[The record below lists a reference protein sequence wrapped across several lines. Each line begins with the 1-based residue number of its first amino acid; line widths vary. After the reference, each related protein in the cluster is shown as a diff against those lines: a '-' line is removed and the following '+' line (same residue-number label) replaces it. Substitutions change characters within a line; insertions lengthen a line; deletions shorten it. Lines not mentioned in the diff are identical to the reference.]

1 MSDPLT
7 RTPPPVARPDPS
19 VPLATGRRRRR
30 RLCAIVA
37 VLGLLLVAVY
47 FAPAVVAYTG
57 LRNRIARAAAAELDG
72 QLRVGRASLGWF
84 SPIELRDVTL
94 TDPQGRVLVQ
104 VARLTTSRTLLG
116 VLRDRSNPGPITLER
131 PHVEVVCGADGTN
144 AEQVFRKLLDDTDPP
159 RPTRTPL
166 SVRIVGGR
174 LTLRDAATGQS
185 GEFHDLEATVE
196 VPAARTEPITARL
209 TALTPGRAEVELSLG
224 QTGHL
229 RLRASDLALDALAPL
244 LARYR
249 AGLRVGGSAAADLT
263 AVWGLHTATLD
274 GTLAGRNL
282 TVSCPEL
289 HGDTL
294 RVASA
299 SLPVK
304 LTVSGRS
311 VSVERADLTCDLAHV
326 SFRGTLDGGESPAAL
341 LERPGLRLEAEVD
354 LAKVAATLPKSL
366 HVRDGTVFHGGS
378 LGVKLASR
386 ATDSGTTWDG
396 TVTTSALRA
405 SRGGRAL
412 VWEAP
417 LGVEFAASVRAG
429 ELPRLDTLICRSD
442 FLAVNARISPE
453 SVRAAANVDL
463 DRLSARLSDFFD
475 LGGYTL
481 DGEGSAWVVARRS
494 PGGEFKA
501 EAGVELRR
509 FAVTDATGVGLR
521 EALLTAQVTAAG
533 KAPDAGPFGVSFAR
547 AVLTGGADSLQLSL
561 AEPIPDVRE
570 PRAGRLDFSATGD
583 LHRWKT
589 RLAFLMPVVKDYRV
603 AGSGVARGVARFD
616 EDVIRVNGL
625 SLAVEN
631 ARFRGAGID
640 LDEPRLVASAEV
652 TYDRRTGTATLAD
665 FTLNSA
671 LLAVTRG
678 QLVIESPAGDALV
691 VWGQGS
697 AVTDLNRLGRTLG
710 LYTNPR
716 GPHALH
722 GRGSGPVRFRRAGDV
737 TTFAASL
744 DVTDFAFGLRQN
756 PEWAEP
762 RLKLEFDGSYSRAT
776 DTLTLT
782 AARLERPGLVLTA
795 GGTLA
800 RFDTTT
806 EANLTGE
813 VGYDMA
819 GLTPKLREVL
829 GGNFT
834 ATGRGTRPVA
844 LRGSLTP
851 PTAGTGP
858 PNPYKTITAEFA
870 LGWDSATVYG
880 FETGPGE
887 VRTRLANGVAR
898 VNRVTATFGGGRV
911 TLRPTVFLDPL
922 PGHAV
927 FATGWVIEK
936 ARLTPEACAGALGYA
951 VPPFAR
957 STRAE
962 GEISFLLNENRIP
975 LSDPSRATL
984 RGTLV
989 LHQATVTAGPV
1000 VGEVARL
1007 LGADNTTLTLANEQ
1021 AVPVW
1026 VENGR
1031 VFHDN
1036 LTLKLGGYFVKTSG
1050 SAGFDGSLDLVADV
1064 PIPGGWPLLK
1074 NSPVVAKALTGKR
1087 LKVPVRGTLD
1097 KPALDPRAF
1106 QAAVAKLVQETARDA
1121 GRELLQKE
1129 LEKVFPGGLVSP
1141 GPGPGGRP
1149 GGGPFPIPLPRRPDG
1164 RRSSR
1169 RGVTAVGGPPLVPTG
1184 SHGGRRAAARLVG
1197 VSRRSE
1203 GCRSSRR
1210 GATAVGG
1217 PPLVSTGSYGGRRA
1231 AARLVGVSRRSEG
1244 RRSSRRGV
1252 TAVGG
1257 PPLVPT
1263 GGVAW
1268 RADHRPSL

>member
-1 MSDPLT
+1 MSDSLSP
-7 RTPPPVARPDPS
+7 TPAPVARPDQAAP
-19 VPLATGRRRRR
+19 VATGRRRRR
-30 RLCAIVA
+30 RLRTIVA

-47 FAPAVVAYTG
+47 FAPAVVAHTG
-57 LRNRIARAAAAELDG
+57 LRNRIARVAAAELNG

-116 VLRDRSNPGPITLER
+116 LMWGRSELGPITLER
-131 PHVEVVCGADGTN
+131 PLVEIECQADGTN
-144 AEQVFRKLLDDTDPP
+144 AEQVFRKLLNDTAPSG
-159 RPTRTPL
+159 PTRTPL
-166 SVRIVGGR
+166 SIRLVEGR
-174 LTLRDAATGQS
+174 LILRDAATGQS
-185 GEFHDLEATVE
+185 GEFHDLEATVD

-209 TALTPGRAEVELSLG
+209 SALTPGRAEAELSLG
-224 QTGHL
+224 ETGRL
-229 RLRASDLALDALAPL
+229 RLRASDLALDALSPL

-263 AVWGLHTATLD
+263 AAWGLNTATLD
-274 GTLAGRNL
+274 GTLAGKNL

-289 HGDTL
+289 RGDTL
-294 RVASA
+294 RVAAA

-311 VSVERADLTCDLAHV
+311 VSVERAELTCDLARV

-341 LERPGLRLEAEVD
+341 LDRPGLRLEAEVD

-386 ATDSGTTWDG
+386 VTDSGTTWDG
-396 TVTTSALRA
+396 AVTTSALRA
-405 SRGGRAL
+405 SRGGRDI

-417 LGVEFAASVRAG
+417 LSLEFVASVRAG
-429 ELPRLDTLICRSD
+429 ELPRFDTFICRSD
-442 FLAVNARISPE
+442 FLAVNARTSPE

-463 DRLSARLSDFFD
+463 DRLSARLSEFFD
-475 LGGYTL
+475 LAGYTL
-481 DGEGSAWVVARRS
+481 DGEGSAWVVARRC

-501 EAGVELRR
+501 EAGVELKR
-509 FAVTDATGVGLR
+509 FAVTDAAGAGLR
-521 EALLTAQVTAAG
+521 EALLTAQVAAAG
-533 KAPDAGPFGVSFAR
+533 KAPGAGPFGVSFAR
-547 AVLTGGADSLQLSL
+547 AVLTAGADVLQLTL
-561 AEPIPDVRE
+561 VEPIPDVRE
-570 PRAGRLDFSATGD
+570 PKAGRLDFSVTGD

-603 AGSGVARGVARFD
+603 AGRGVARGVARFD
-616 EDVIRVNGL
+616 RDVIRVNGL
-625 SLAVEN
+625 SLTIEN

-640 LDEPRLVASAEV
+640 LDEPRLEATAEV
-652 TYDRRTGTATLAD
+652 AYDRRTGTATLAD

-671 LLAVTRG
+671 PLAVTRG
-678 QLVIESPAGDALV
+678 QLVIESPAGDAV
-691 VWGQGS
+691 VVRGQGS

-710 LYTNPR
+710 LYADPR

-722 GRGSGPVRFRRAGDV
+722 GRGSGPVRFRWAGDV
-737 TTFAASL
+737 TTFATNL

-762 RLKLEFDGSYSRAT
+762 RLELELDGSYNRVT

-782 AARLERPGLVLTA
+782 AIRLERPGLVLTA

-806 EANLTGE
+806 EADLTGE
-813 VGYDMA
+813 LGYDMA
-819 GLTPKLREVL
+819 RLSPKLRQVL

-851 PTAGTGP
+851 LPSGKAT

-898 VNRVTATFGGGRV
+898 VKPITATFGGGRV
-911 TLRPTVFLDPL
+911 MLRPTVFLDPL

-936 ARLTPEACAGALGYA
+936 ARLTPEVCANALGYA

-962 GEISFLLNENRIP
+962 GEISFLLNESRIP

-984 RGTLV
+984 RGALV
-989 LHQATVTAGPV
+989 LHRATVTAGPV

-1021 AVPVW
+1021 AVTVW

-1064 PIPGGWPLLK
+1064 PVPGGWPLLK
-1074 NSPVVAKALTGKR
+1074 NAPVLAKALTGKR
-1087 LKVPVRGTLD
+1087 LRVPVRGTLD
-1097 KPALDPRAF
+1097 KPAIDPRAF
-1106 QAAVAKLVQETARDA
+1106 QAAVAKLVQETAQDA
-1121 GRELLQKE
+1121 GRGLLHKE
-1129 LEKVFPGGLVSP
+1129 LEKLFPGGLVLP

-1149 GGGPFPIPLPRRPDG
+1149 GGGLFPIPVPL
-1164 RRSSR
+1164 
-1169 RGVTAVGGPPLVPTG
+1169 LVPD
-1184 SHGGRRAAARLVG
+1184 
-1197 VSRRSE
+1197 
-1203 GCRSSRR
+1203 
-1210 GATAVGG
+1210 
-1217 PPLVSTGSYGGRRA
+1217 PKK
-1231 AARLVGVSRRSEG
+1231 
-1244 RRSSRRGV
+1244 
-1252 TAVGG
+1252 
-1257 PPLVPT
+1257 
-1263 GGVAW
+1263 
-1268 RADHRPSL
+1268 